1 MQKKKKKPC
10 IKKFKQYNCIRFI
23 LDWNNP
29 DAQMLNFEI
38 KGAIRMHSYGNIASS
53 STLCLL
59 AKGIYLGYL
68 PLFMGNLIINNLIIN
83 IRLL

>member
-1 MQKKKKKPC
+1 
-10 IKKFKQYNCIRFI
+10 
-23 LDWNNP
+23 
-29 DAQMLNFEI
+29 MLNFEI